1 MTFSEVSREG
11 IFFHLIK
18 EEMAKSTQ
26 EKSDRHTINNLHSL
40 ISFRL
45 DVDVK
50 ANFGSVIKWLEKREK
65 EKMK

>member
-1 MTFSEVSREG
+1 
-11 IFFHLIK
+11 
-18 EEMAKSTQ
+18 MAKSTQ